1 MHNDATHLGS
11 TKPQR
16 QNQLKEHEIMHRR
29 ISNSLIDPMEIK
41 VRPRTLCWRLQF
53 STSLSFIGRNRV
65 KSSEGLLRAFFG

>member
-16 QNQLKEHEIMHRR
+16 QNQLKEHEIMHIR

-41 VRPRTLCWRLQF
+41 VRPRTLCWRIQF
-53 STSLSFIGRNRV
+53 SRHPMSISLSVIGRNDL
-65 KSSEGLLRAFFG
+65 SFLGY

>member
-16 QNQLKEHEIMHRR
+16 QNQLKEHEIMHRQ

-41 VRPRTLCWRLQF
+41 VRPRTLC
-53 STSLSFIGRNRV
+53 
-65 KSSEGLLRAFFG
+65 